1 MLFGAL
7 YYDSNDRSG
16 EVGKRWAILLPLGL
30 LLVFTAGLI
39 YGVLRFI
46 NPDLWLGTN
55 ISDWQYLTSV
65 AAQATYS
72 WVMVFA
78 TIGFFRR
85 FVPNET
91 RAWHYISNSTFWLYL
106 ANLPLLLLVQNSMKT
121 WLLPADVKYVLQM
134 FTVGGILLLLYEF
147 LVRRT
152 PLDRLLGNQH
162 RACSTAISN
171 EADNQDDG
179 QQTV

>member
-1 MLFGAL
+1 MATVGTQV
-7 YYDSNDRSG
+7 SNLSSL
-16 EVGKRWAILLPLGL
+16 VLMAFVPVVTYLCVSVCLLHATLARL
-30 LLVFTAGLI
+30 ATA
-39 YGVLRFI
+39 V
-46 NPDLWLGTN
+46 
-55 ISDWQYLTSV
+55 V
-65 AAQATYS
+65 
-72 WVMVFA
+72 
-78 TIGFFRR
+78 FFRR

-106 ANLPLLLLVQNSMKT
+106 ANLLLLLLVQNSMKT